1 MIEHKEANSS
11 GQVYRSFD
19 EFRKRFYGCEDTE
32 TERKGVSASFGR
44 NLAKEIVDK
53 ASDDAQK
60 QS

>member
-1 MIEHKEANSS
+1 MTEHKEVNSS
-11 GQVYRSFD
+11 GQVYRSYD

-53 ASDDAQK
+53 ASGK
-60 QS
+60 GKKHS